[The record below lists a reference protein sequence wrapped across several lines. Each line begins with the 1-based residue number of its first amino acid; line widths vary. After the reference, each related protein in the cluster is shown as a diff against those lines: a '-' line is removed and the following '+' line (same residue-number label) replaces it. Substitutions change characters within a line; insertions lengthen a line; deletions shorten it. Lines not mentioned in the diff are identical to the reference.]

1 MMKKEEV
8 HVFCLRFMTFATLLA
23 LLSTTLA
30 QTPFTPPFITVQSG
44 GAEEAPSQT
53 PTQTLPQPS
62 PDLSPEEVVRAQLEA
77 LQRNDDPFED
87 AGIETTFNFASPN
100 NKRVTGPLKRFTLLF
115 DTPAYR
121 PMLNHASA
129 EYGPFEILGNA
140 ARGRV
145 VLTTPQGE
153 RVGYEF
159 TLSKQTGPLE
169 GVWMTDGVRRYEVP
183 QPQRV

>member
-1 MMKKEEV
+1 M
-8 HVFCLRFMTFATLLA
+8 FYLRFATFAALLA

-30 QTPFTPPFITVQSG
+30 QVAFVSVQSG
-44 GAEEAPSQT
+44 GAEGAPEQT
-53 PTQTLPQPS
+53 PAQALPQPS
-62 PDLSPEEVVRAQLEA
+62 PDLSPEEVVRAQLGA
-77 LQRNDDPFED
+77 LQHNDEPFED
-87 AGIETTFNFASPN
+87 AGIGTAFNFASPN
-100 NKRVTGPLKRFTLLF
+100 NKRATGPLERFALLF

-129 EYGPFEILGNA
+129 DYGPFEIRGDA

-145 VLTTPQGE
+145 VLSTPQGE

-159 TLSKQTGPLE
+159 TLSRQTGTLE
-169 GVWMTDGVRRYEVP
+169 GVWLTDGVRRYEVP